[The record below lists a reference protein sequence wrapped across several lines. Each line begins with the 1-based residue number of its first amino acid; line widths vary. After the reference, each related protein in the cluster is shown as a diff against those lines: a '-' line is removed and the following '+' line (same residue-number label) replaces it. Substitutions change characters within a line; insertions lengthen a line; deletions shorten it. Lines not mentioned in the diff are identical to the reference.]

1 MRISDWSSDVC
12 SSDLQFFQG
21 APRLMVKAIRIHEPG
36 GPEVLRYE
44 DVAVPTPGPAE
55 VLLQQKAC
63 GLNYIDVYH
72 RMGTYPLQY
81 PAVIGME
88 GMGVVEAV
96 GKDVAAFKPG
106 DRVAYADM
114 PPGAYAEARVMP
126 WHRLVKL
133 PDDIDDKTA
142 AAMML
147 QGMTVEYLVRRTFK
161 VSKGDTVLFHA
172 EIGDKSELQS
182 LMRT

>member
-1 MRISDWSSDVC
+1 
-12 SSDLQFFQG
+12 
-21 APRLMVKAIRIHEPG
+21 
-36 GPEVLRYE
+36 
-44 DVAVPTPGPAE
+44 
-55 VLLQQKAC
+55 
-63 GLNYIDVYH
+63 
-72 RMGTYPLQY
+72 MGTYPLQY

-142 AAMML
+142 AAVML
-147 QGMTVEYLVRRTFK
+147 QGMTVDYLVRRTFT
-161 VSKGDTVLFHA
+161 VSKRDTVLFHA
-172 EIGDKSELQS
+172 PAGGVGLTAFQRLNHTRQTVTGPVGSQETAAVAKPHG
-182 LMRT
+182 

>member
-12 SSDLQFFQG
+12 SSD
-21 APRLMVKAIRIHEPG
+21 
-36 GPEVLRYE
+36 
-44 DVAVPTPGPAE
+44 
-55 VLLQQKAC
+55 LLQQKAC

-126 WHRLVKL
+126 WHRRVKL
-133 PDDIDDKTA
+133 PDDIDYKTA
-142 AAMML
+142 AAIML
-147 QGMTVEYLVRRTFK
+147 QGLTVEYPLRPPFK
-161 VSKGDTVLFHA
+161 ARKN
-172 EIGDKSELQS
+172 
-182 LMRT
+182 R

>member
-1 MRISDWSSDVC
+1 
-12 SSDLQFFQG
+12 
-21 APRLMVKAIRIHEPG
+21 
-36 GPEVLRYE
+36 
-44 DVAVPTPGPAE
+44 
-55 VLLQQKAC
+55 
-63 GLNYIDVYH
+63 
-72 RMGTYPLQY
+72 MGTYPLQY

-161 VSKGDTVLFHA
+161 VSKGDPVLFPA
-172 EIGDKSELQS
+172 AAGDVGLIACQWLTPLVPPVIGPVDSERKTALRETPGS
-182 LMRT
+182 